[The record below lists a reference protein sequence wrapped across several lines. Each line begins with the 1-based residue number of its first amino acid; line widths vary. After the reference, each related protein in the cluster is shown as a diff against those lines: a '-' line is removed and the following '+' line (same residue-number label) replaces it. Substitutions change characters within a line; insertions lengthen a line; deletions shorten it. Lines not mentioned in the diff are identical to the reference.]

1 MSSNELIIDVDNK
14 EVSIALLKDKSL
26 VELNK
31 EKNNIQFTVGDI
43 YLATVKKIMPS
54 LNAAFVNV
62 GYEKDAF
69 LHHLDLGPQF
79 KSFNKYLEQSLQN
92 DKDRNYSLSK
102 FKNFPDI
109 DKTGK
114 IKDILKGGQKI
125 IVQIAKE
132 PISTKG
138 PRLTSE
144 ISIAGRN
151 LVLIPFSNKV
161 SVSQKIKSVEERN
174 RLKNLIKSIKPA
186 NYGVIIRTVSEGKK
200 VADFDLE
207 LRELIAKWE
216 EAFKNI
222 SHDTPSPS
230 LVIGEL
236 NRSSVIVRDM
246 MDETFNNIVV
256 NDEILYKDIKNYIQ
270 TIAEGK
276 EKIVKLYKEKT
287 PIFEHYGIEKQIK
300 SLFGKTVVFKQGAY
314 LVIEHTEALHVVD
327 VNSGNRN
334 KKDIDQAT
342 NALEVNLAAADE
354 VSRQLRL
361 RDMGGIIVVDFI
373 DMASADYRKQ
383 LFERMKEN
391 LSTDRAKHHV
401 LPLTKFGLMEIT
413 RQRVRPEMNIKTVET
428 CPVCKGTG
436 EVDASVLFVDEIE
449 THLKYLIKNINVK
462 KITLKVHPFVE
473 AYINKGFFSSIR
485 KQWIKTYKKKI
496 SVISD
501 MRYHFLE
508 FHFFDEN
515 NEQIIL

>member
-1 MSSNELIIDVDNK
+1 M
-14 EVSIALLKDKSL
+14 
-26 VELNK
+26 
-31 EKNNIQFTVGDI
+31 
-43 YLATVKKIMPS
+43 
-54 LNAAFVNV
+54 
-62 GYEKDAF
+62 
-69 LHHLDLGPQF
+69 
-79 KSFNKYLEQSLQN
+79 
-92 DKDRNYSLSK
+92 
-102 FKNFPDI
+102 
-109 DKTGK
+109 
-114 IKDILKGGQKI
+114 
-125 IVQIAKE
+125 
-132 PISTKG
+132 
-138 PRLTSE
+138 
-144 ISIAGRN
+144 
-151 LVLIPFSNKV
+151 VLIPFSNKV